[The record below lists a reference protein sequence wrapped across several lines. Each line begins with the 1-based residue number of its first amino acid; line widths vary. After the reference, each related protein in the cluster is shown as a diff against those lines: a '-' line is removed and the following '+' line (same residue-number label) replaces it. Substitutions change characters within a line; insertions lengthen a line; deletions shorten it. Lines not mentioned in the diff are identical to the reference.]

1 MIRAIEPTDRPAWTQ
16 LWKAYLAF
24 YETTLPDEVY
34 ASTWSRL
41 LDPSEPTWGALA
53 LRDGEPV
60 GLVHWIYHRTNWTIA
75 DTCYLQDLFVAPEG
89 RGRGIGSALID
100 HVAADATQVV
110 SQSSSANRFF
120 LGRSQDDSAP
130 TLHGRLRDVRIYRIA
145 LAEPQVATIHA
156 NALSTAQHSGGG
168 HDGNGNDARDHG
180 SVSPF
185 LRR

>member
-1 MIRAIEPTDRPAWTQ
+1 MIRAIEPTDRAAWTQ

-100 HVAADATQVV
+100 HVAADAAAEGSARVYWLTHESNATARALYDKV
-110 SQSSSANRFF
+110 SQRWGFIQY
-120 LGRSQDDSAP
+120 RR
-130 TLHGRLRDVRIYRIA
+130 TLPA
-145 LAEPQVATIHA
+145 
-156 NALSTAQHSGGG
+156 S
-168 HDGNGNDARDHG
+168 
-180 SVSPF
+180 
-185 LRR
+185 

>member
-1 MIRAIEPTDRPAWTQ
+1 MIRAIEPTDRAAWTQ

-75 DTCYLQDLFVAPEG
+75 DTSYLQDLFVAPEG

-100 HVAADATQVV
+100 HVAADAAAEGSARVYWLTHESNATARALYDKV
-110 SQSSSANRFF
+110 SQ
-120 LGRSQDDSAP
+120 RSGFIQYRR
-130 TLHGRLRDVRIYRIA
+130 TLPA
-145 LAEPQVATIHA
+145 
-156 NALSTAQHSGGG
+156 S
-168 HDGNGNDARDHG
+168 
-180 SVSPF
+180 
-185 LRR
+185 